1 MFVFQ
6 SHLSFN
12 QSLKCLL
19 CILFLCSYCNRL
31 QVFCALP
38 VFYFKFCKK
47 YRNKQFPNFLLICKN
62 RSNKTE
68 HWRNGIMSYR
78 TTALNCSQLFLVV
91 NVSFKINCWG
101 ETSDHII
108 RVFIIYCVSK
118 AKHLE
123 TTHRIVKV
131 LQYGKLSTIVHYIY
145 LSVCKLEKSV
155 KICL

>member
-19 CILFLCSYCNRL
+19 CI
-31 QVFCALP
+31 FCA
-38 VFYFKFCKK
+38 VIAIDFRYFVPCLFFILNFVKNTATNSF
-47 YRNKQFPNFLLICKN
+47 QTFLLICKN
-62 RSNKTE
+62 INNKTE
-68 HWRNGIMSYR
+68 NWRNGIMFYR
-78 TTALNCSQLFLVV
+78 MTAFSCSQLFLVV

-108 RVFIIYCVSK
+108 LVFIIYCVSK
-118 AKHLE
+118 AKNLE

-131 LQYGKLSTIVHYIY
+131 LQYGKYNSTLYIY

>member
-12 QSLKCLL
+12 QSLKCCLL
-19 CILFLCSYCNRL
+19 CIFRADIAINFSYFVPCLFH
-31 QVFCALP
+31 
-38 VFYFKFCKK
+38 FKFCKK

-62 RSNKTE
+62 RSNQTE

-78 TTALNCSQLFLVV
+78 TTALSCSQLFLVV

-123 TTHRIVKV
+123 TTHRIVLKSIAV
-131 LQYGKLSTIVHYIY
+131 QIH
-145 LSVCKLEKSV
+145 LSVCKLKENLFV
-155 KICL
+155 IGDTGQCQ